1 MSPIQTNRGFQ
12 FRNTTKTVVLL
23 AAIGGLLVAVGSLL
37 GGRGG
42 ALIGL
47 MLGVAICGFS
57 YWRSDKLA
65 IRSSGAVPISEA
77 EAPRLYEAVRDI
89 ANRADIPMPR
99 VYYIDQPQP
108 NAFATGRNPDNAV
121 VAVTRGLVE
130 LCSRDELRGVLAHE
144 IGHIKHRDILI
155 GSVAAAVATGISFLA
170 NMALWSGLFGGRGG
184 RGGGGGNPIVVLV
197 IALLAPM
204 AAAVLQLAL
213 TRSREYEADRAGA
226 ELLGDPEPLA
236 SALAKMESVARRV
249 PADVNPAQASA
260 YIVNPLTG
268 RRQSFSRLFLTHP
281 PMEDRIARLR
291 SMNPYVR

>member
-1 MSPIQTNRGFQ
+1 MSMHTNRGFQ

-23 AAIGGLLVAVGSLL
+23 AAIGGLLVGVGSLL

-42 ALIGL
+42 AAIGL
-47 MLGVAICGFS
+47 VLGVGICGFS

-65 IRSSGAVPISEA
+65 IRSSGAVPVSEQ
-77 EAPRLYEAVRDI
+77 EAPRLYEVVRDI
-89 ANRADIPMPR
+89 ANRAEIPMPR
-99 VYYIDQPQP
+99 IYFIDQPQP

-121 VAVTRGLVE
+121 VAVTRGLLD
-130 LCSRDELRGVLAHE
+130 LCNRDELRGVLAHE

-184 RGGGGGNPIVVLV
+184 RGGGGGNPIVVLM

-236 SALAKMESVARRV
+236 SALAKMESVASRV
-249 PADVNPAQASA
+249 PAEVNPAQASA

-268 RRQSFSRLFLTHP
+268 RRKDFSRLFMTHP

-291 SMNPYVR
+291 AMNPYIR